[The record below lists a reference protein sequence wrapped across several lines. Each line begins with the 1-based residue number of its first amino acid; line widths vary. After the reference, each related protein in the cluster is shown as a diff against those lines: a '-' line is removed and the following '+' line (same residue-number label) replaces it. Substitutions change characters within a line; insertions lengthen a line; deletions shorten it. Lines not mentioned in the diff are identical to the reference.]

1 MEDFSDSAQLGATP
15 SNFNDPDQPLN
26 SSLDEGLKALK
37 QKNYAAAIAYLKP
50 ALQATRQSTVLRAQI
65 GLVKAYQGTGQVE
78 QAIALCQT
86 LSTSTDPRTRS
97 WAVQTLSD
105 FAQRYPQ
112 ANLALRG
119 SFRSTRTPAAPHTPS
134 PLVEPID
141 RTGFIPSENLSE
153 ISDPGL
159 AEADTTGFVPLNPN
173 PSTVRSTP
181 IPPVENHPVVQSPD
195 VGETAGTEPKI
206 QADEIQTEQDDL
218 ANPFVLSA
226 DAEDS
231 RADFAS
237 DVPTQIQMHTQLQ
250 PDSSEFRTTDPQ
262 IDSATGYFPVW
273 RQAGRAQRWTPLGTV
288 KQWRLWLVQIGTA
301 IALFWI
307 IQAVLQATHAT
318 ANAVFSTLRLY
329 RFVTYGF
336 DPTWWIVYSLVA
348 LFCASPWLL
357 NFLLRRFYGLKSL
370 NLSRLENY
378 SPESARVLKRICSQ
392 RRWPV
397 PALGILPTAAPLAL
411 TYGCLPRKACIV
423 VSQGL
428 LEQLADDEIAAIYA
442 GELGHIAHWDFAIL
456 SLVTLVMQ
464 IPYLLYWQVA
474 QWGDRQQ
481 NPFIRGSLAV
491 ISAISYW
498 LYRALRW
505 SGLWLSRLRVY
516 YSDRTAVEIT
526 GNPNA
531 LTRALLKIA
540 IGTAEE
546 IRRQK
551 QTSNLLESFEMLTPL
566 GYQTALSLGSV
577 YAHLPLEQV
586 LEWDRS
592 NPYRNWL
599 AVNNAHP
606 PLGDRLQLLA
616 FYARHWRLE
625 TELDLNTKPVYVSS
639 RWSRRF
645 GLQVAPFLGMPLG
658 ILAAVALWLVG
669 GVAGLAQISSLEWL
683 WGDRGILIAL
693 IPIGFSIGT
702 FLRINPF
709 FPDIKPSNLKVEPS
723 LPDLLKNPAALPID
737 SLPVQLQG
745 KLLGRQ
751 GIGNWLGQ
759 DLILDTQTGLIKIH
773 HCSQLGQLG
782 LLPQSLRPSELVHRS
797 ITVKGWFRR
806 GATPWIDL
814 ELLQTQRDHAVG
826 GIRKVQSAHPIWS
839 TLLASLAALLGT
851 YLIVRGGY

>member
-1 MEDFSDSAQLGATP
+1 
-15 SNFNDPDQPLN
+15 
-26 SSLDEGLKALK
+26 
-37 QKNYAAAIAYLKP
+37 
-50 ALQATRQSTVLRAQI
+50 
-65 GLVKAYQGTGQVE
+65 
-78 QAIALCQT
+78 
-86 LSTSTDPRTRS
+86 
-97 WAVQTLSD
+97 
-105 FAQRYPQ
+105 
-112 ANLALRG
+112 
-119 SFRSTRTPAAPHTPS
+119 
-134 PLVEPID
+134 
-141 RTGFIPSENLSE
+141 
-153 ISDPGL
+153 
-159 AEADTTGFVPLNPN
+159 
-173 PSTVRSTP
+173 
-181 IPPVENHPVVQSPD
+181 
-195 VGETAGTEPKI
+195 
-206 QADEIQTEQDDL
+206 
-218 ANPFVLSA
+218 
-226 DAEDS
+226 
-231 RADFAS
+231 
-237 DVPTQIQMHTQLQ
+237 
-250 PDSSEFRTTDPQ
+250 
-262 IDSATGYFPVW
+262 
-273 RQAGRAQRWTPLGTV
+273 
-288 KQWRLWLVQIGTA
+288 
-301 IALFWI
+301 
-307 IQAVLQATHAT
+307 
-318 ANAVFSTLRLY
+318 
-329 RFVTYGF
+329 
-336 DPTWWIVYSLVA
+336 
-348 LFCASPWLL
+348 
-357 NFLLRRFYGLKSL
+357 
-370 NLSRLENY
+370 
-378 SPESARVLKRICSQ
+378 
-392 RRWPV
+392 
-397 PALGILPTAAPLAL
+397 
-411 TYGCLPRKACIV
+411 
-423 VSQGL
+423 
-428 LEQLADDEIAAIYA
+428 
-442 GELGHIAHWDFAIL
+442 
-456 SLVTLVMQ
+456 
-464 IPYLLYWQVA
+464 
-474 QWGDRQQ
+474 
-481 NPFIRGSLAV
+481 
-491 ISAISYW
+491 
-498 LYRALRW
+498 W

-709 FPDIKPSNLKVEPS
+709 FPDIKPSNLKVELS

-751 GIGNWLGQ
+751 GMGNWLGQ
-759 DLILDTQTGLIKIH
+759 DLILDTRMGLIKIH

-782 LLPQSLRPSELVHRS
+782 NLLPQSPRPSELVHRS
-797 ITVKGWFRR
+797 ITITGWFRR
-806 GATPWIDL
+806 GTTPWIDL
-814 ELLQTQRDHAVG
+814 ELLQTQRDIPVG

-839 TLLASLAALLGT
+839 TLLASLAALLGA